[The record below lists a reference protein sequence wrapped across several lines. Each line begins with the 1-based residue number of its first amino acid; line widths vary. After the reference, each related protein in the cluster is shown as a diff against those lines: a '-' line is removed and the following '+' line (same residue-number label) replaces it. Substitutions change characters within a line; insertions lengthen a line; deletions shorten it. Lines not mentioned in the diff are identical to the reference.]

1 MNFLILRI
9 FYRRLTS
16 QEQLQVGDIYLED
29 GTWRQVRSAG
39 QWACGL
45 YVLRMHARRPR
56 FLAPSVVTSGAQL
69 IADERARQIE
79 EEGFDASNDAYYML
93 DELALAAIVYALPEE
108 RRNDVYIPQGVV
120 QHTSRSIRAVLWP
133 WDPAWFKPGDR
144 IRELTKAGAL
154 IAAEIDRLQ
163 QRESTD
169 DT

>member
-1 MNFLILRI
+1 
-9 FYRRLTS
+9 
-16 QEQLQVGDIYLED
+16 
-29 GTWRQVRSAG
+29 
-39 QWACGL
+39 
-45 YVLRMHARRPR
+45 MHARRPR

-79 EEGFDASNDAYYML
+79 EKGFNANSDAYYTL

-108 RRNDVYIPQGVV
+108 RRRDIYLLAGVHV
-120 QHTSRSIRAVLWP
+120 CVTRSMQEALWP
-133 WDPAWFKPGDR
+133 WDPVWFKPGNR

-169 DT
+169 DD